1 MNVINHLKKY
11 LGWYILIPSIYLGFV
26 EDGFMFFVALIAL
39 LKMPPFNWVDK
50 GFDWSARTGQRIRV
64 SIDAYRANK
73 HPVIS
78 KLIYGIMV
86 LISLISL
93 YIMLFVLPECELC

>member
-1 MNVINHLKKY
+1 MIDHLKKY

-26 EDGFMFFVALIAL
+26 QDSFMFFVALIVL

-50 GFDWSARTGQRIRV
+50 GFDYSASLGQRIKARV
-64 SIDAYRANK
+64 DAYRATKSPAVSN
-73 HPVIS
+73 I
-78 KLIYGIMV
+78 IYLIMV
-86 LISLISL
+86 LVSIISL

>member
-1 MNVINHLKKY
+1 MIDHLKKY

-26 EDGFMFFVALIAL
+26 EDGFMFFVAFIVL

-50 GFDWSARTGQRIRV
+50 GFDWSAKVGQRIRARV
-64 SIDAYRANK
+64 DAYRATRS
-73 HPVIS
+73 PTIS
-78 KLIYGIMV
+78 KIIYGIMV
-86 LISLISL
+86 TIGLISL